1 MAIPVIMPR
10 QGQSV
15 ETCIITEWFKKPG
28 DTVKKGEILCAYETD
43 KASFELEAEA
53 DGQLL
58 TCFYGNGDEVPVLV
72 NIAVIGNAGED
83 FSSFASAAAP
93 SEKADNTSAS
103 VVKEAPG
110 PDSQVTQAA
119 ATVQDTPAESSKIS
133 PRARRKAESLGVA
146 TPNVA
151 GTGPGGRIIER
162 DIITAASTNPRMTP
176 LASEISRQEG
186 TLPSSGSGIGGYA
199 LSTDLAAALAGTP
212 YEDKK
217 LPNIRKIIAKAMHA
231 SLQHSA
237 QLTHH
242 MSADARRMLEWRKK
256 IKPLTDQG
264 KCENITLNDM
274 VCYAVVRALKK
285 HPGANAHFLGDTMRY
300 FRKVHL
306 GIAVDTERG
315 LMVPV
320 LRNADDLSIQG
331 LSSQI
336 RSLAETC
343 KKGSIDPSL
352 LASDAGSFTVSNLGA
367 YGVEMF
373 TPVLNVPQTGILGVN
388 TIIQRPAD
396 LGNGV
401 FGFIPVIGLSLTYD
415 HRAIDGA
422 PASAFLRE
430 IKTEIENLE
439 INL

>member
-28 DTVKKGEILCAYETD
+28 DTVKKGDILCAYETD

-58 TCFYGNGDEVPVLV
+58 ACFYGNGDEAPVLV
-72 NIAVIGNAGED
+72 NIAVIGNPGED
-83 FSSFASAAAP
+83 FSSFANAPAASEPASA
-93 SEKADNTSAS
+93 
-103 VVKEAPG
+103 
-110 PDSQVTQAA
+110 
-119 ATVQDTPAESSKIS
+119 TPATPQVEPKQPAISGAQTTNLPQQPQGDGNKIS
-133 PRARRKAESLGVA
+133 PRARHKADTLGIA
-146 TPNVA
+146 TQAVA
-151 GTGPGGRIIER
+151 GTGPGGRVIER
-162 DIITAASTNPRMTP
+162 DVLAAAASQPRMTP
-176 LASEISRQEG
+176 LAAAISKQEG
-186 TLPSSGSGIGGYA
+186 TLPSAGSGIGGHA
-199 LSTDLAAALAGTP
+199 LSTDLAAALTGTP

-217 LPNIRKIIAKAMHA
+217 LPNIRKIIARAMHA
-231 SLQHSA
+231 SLQNSA

-242 MSADARRMLEWRKK
+242 MGADARKMLEWRKK
-256 IKPLTDQG
+256 IKPLADQG

-274 VCYAVVRALKK
+274 VCYAVIRALKK
-285 HPGANAHFLGDTMRY
+285 HPEANAHFLGETMRY
-300 FRKVHL
+300 FHKVHL

-320 LRNADDLSIQG
+320 VRNADDLSIQG

-336 RSLAETC
+336 KNLAEAC
-343 KKGSIDPSL
+343 KKGSIDPTL
-352 LASDAGSFTVSNLGA
+352 IASEAGSFTISNLGA
-367 YGVEMF
+367 YGVELF

-388 TIIQRPAD
+388 TIVPRPAD

-401 FGFIPVIGLSLTYD
+401 YGFVPYIGLSLTYD

-430 IKTEIENLE
+430 IKTEIENIE